1 MTEALVAW
9 EWFTSEFDY
18 GGLIDSPTAEEKE
31 LAWMST
37 TNEVNEGWLGGWQL
51 FARTNLSSTIEQYN
65 NIAMFWKNNTQ
76 KFMNTLGFED
86 HQHIQEVA
94 CSEDT
99 SEATATP
106 CCLCGFET
114 APHCCLVMWIFVT
127 HMIIT
132 GCQRHS
138 WQTMVDLSSSHMF

>member
-1 MTEALVAW
+1 MAFMTEAFVAW

-18 GGLIDSPTAEEKE
+18 GHGGLIDSPTAEEKE

-51 FARTNLSSTIEQYN
+51 FERPNLSSTIEQYN

-76 KFMNTLGFED
+76 KFMNTLGPED
-86 HQHIQEVA
+86 HQHIQEVV

-114 APHCCLVMWIFVT
+114 APHCCLVTRCRRWL
-127 HMIIT
+127 
-132 GCQRHS
+132 R
-138 WQTMVDLSSSHMF
+138 